1 MIIGAKDSTNLK
13 KGETSPK
20 GDNLDKIRV
29 YSNSK
34 AEDIESSKYTNKNK
48 NTTNPL
54 SLWCKKDGHWYQALE
69 FEFGGRR
76 HTQEVNDVSWALLNG
91 RSYHTAVS
99 GGKDGVFVWRF
110 TCDGHDEKGHL
121 LWTVKDVRQFPLAE
135 TTIPIRVTWNF
146 MATIITV
153 SSSNCSL
160 SIYKKTFDNNWE
172 RIRYLSNGQTG
183 DGNAIK

>member
-76 HTQEVNDVSWALLNG
+76 HTQEVIFASK
-91 RSYHTAVS
+91 T
-99 GGKDGVFVWRF
+99 
-110 TCDGHDEKGHL
+110 KG
-121 LWTVKDVRQFPLAE
+121 Q
-135 TTIPIRVTWNF
+135 
-146 MATIITV
+146 
-153 SSSNCSL
+153 
-160 SIYKKTFDNNWE
+160 
-172 RIRYLSNGQTG
+172 
-183 DGNAIK
+183 